1 MPVQIFPNEFT
12 PLSADKLAQW
22 ATIPPA
28 IAGDVMNRQNVM
40 AGRISPLS
48 PGMKMA
54 GQARTVAVLAGDNA
68 ALHEVIGRLRP
79 NEVLVIDA
87 ANYDDRAVWG
97 GILNTRAKLRD
108 INGVVLDGAA
118 RDAAEMREM
127 GLPVYL
133 SALSPAGPHKGWG
146 GSIDDRITCGG
157 VVVMPGD
164 IILGDDDGVT
174 VVPLA
179 RAEDVLA
186 ASLARIAYEEDI
198 LNKLASGA
206 DVSGLFPSPEL
217 EIMS

>member
-1 MPVQIFPNEFT
+1 MPVQIFTNDFT
-12 PLSADKLAQW
+12 PLSADKLVQW

-28 IAGDVMNRQNVM
+28 IAGDALNRQNVM

-48 PGMKMA
+48 PGMTMA
-54 GQARTVAVLAGDNA
+54 GQARTVSVLAGDNA

-97 GILNTRAKLRD
+97 GILNTRAKLQN

-118 RDAAEMREM
+118 RDAAEMRGM

-146 GSIDDRITCGG
+146 GSIDDRISCGG

-179 RAEDVLA
+179 RADAVLA
-186 ASLARIAYEEDI
+186 ASLARIAYEENI
-198 LNKLASGA
+198 LKKLASGA

>member
-12 PLSADKLAQW
+12 PLSSEKLAQW

-48 PGMKMA
+48 PGMTMA

-146 GSIDDRITCGG
+146 GSIDDRISCGG
-157 VVVMPGD
+157 VAVIPGD

-179 RAEDVLA
+179 RADAVLA

>member
-1 MPVQIFPNEFT
+1 MPVQIFTNDFT

-97 GILNTRAKLRD
+97 GILNTRAKLRN

-127 GLPVYL
+127 GLPIYL

-146 GSIDDRITCGG
+146 GSIDDRISCGG

-174 VVPLA
+174 VIPLA
-179 RAEDVLA
+179 RADAVLA
-186 ASLARIAYEEDI
+186 AALARIAYEEDI

>member
-1 MPVQIFPNEFT
+1 MPVQIFPNEFM
-12 PLSADKLAQW
+12 PLSAEKLVQW

-68 ALHEVIGRLRP
+68 ALHEVIGRLRS

-146 GSIDDRITCGG
+146 GSIDDRISCGG
-157 VVVMPGD
+157 VAVMPGD

-179 RAEDVLA
+179 RADAVLT

>member
-1 MPVQIFPNEFT
+1 M
-12 PLSADKLAQW
+12 
-22 ATIPPA
+22 
-28 IAGDVMNRQNVM
+28 
-40 AGRISPLS
+40 
-48 PGMKMA
+48 
-54 GQARTVAVLAGDNA
+54 
-68 ALHEVIGRLRP
+68 
-79 NEVLVIDA
+79 IDA

-97 GILNTRAKLRD
+97 GILNTRAKLRN

-127 GLPVYL
+127 GLPVFL

-146 GSIDDRITCGG
+146 GSIDDRISCGG

-179 RAEDVLA
+179 RADVVLE
-186 ASLARIAYEEDI
+186 ASLARLAYEAEI
-198 LNKLASGA
+198 LEKLATGA

>member
-1 MPVQIFPNEFT
+1 MPVQIFTNEFT

-48 PGMKMA
+48 PGMTMA

-97 GILNTRAKLRD
+97 GILNTRAKLRN
-108 INGVVLDGAA
+108 ISGVVLDGAA

-127 GLPVYL
+127 GLPVFL

-146 GSIDDRITCGG
+146 GSIDDRISCGG

-179 RAEDVLA
+179 RADVVLE
-186 ASLARIAYEEDI
+186 ASLARLAYEAEI
-198 LNKLASGA
+198 LEKLATGA
-206 DVSGLFPSPEL
+206 DMSGLFPSPEL